1 MSHYEVLGVRPTAT
15 AAELRAAY
23 LAAARRDHPDRHMG
37 ADAATRARAE
47 RRMRAVNE
55 AWAVLG
61 DADRRRAYDRARAGP
76 TRPVYPSPTSPA
88 GTASASDRARWAE
101 QAPSEEVRDWRAYAA
116 AGGAPARGPRSVG
129 EQIIVLAPAGFLA
142 FAVLCV
148 LAWGLIGWPPFLGIA
163 VVSSVVA
170 ASGFF
175 MLPIWVMARSSRPRG
190 GTGGSSDRKGRSARE
205 RRRLARARRQP
216 PTPRR

>member
-23 LAAARRDHPDRHMG
+23 LAAARRDHPDRHVG
-37 ADAATRARAE
+37 ADAATLARAE

-76 TRPVYPSPTSPA
+76 TRPVYPSPTS
-88 GTASASDRARWAE
+88 SASDRARWAE
-101 QAPSEEVRDWRAYAA
+101 PAPSEEVRDWRAYAA
-116 AGGAPARGPRSVG
+116 AGGPLSRGPRSVG
-129 EQIIVLAPAGFLA
+129 EQIIVLAPAAFLA